1 MEWKYMNFNKNDS
14 VKNVNGKIKLII
26 ILVLTILLFLI
37 VISGSKHQNVSQNQ
51 MNDVLSSTNEY
62 QEKIAI
68 TSLKFNEKEIE
79 LDIKETKDV
88 ILEIS
93 PENANIDNLEIC
105 TSDNN
110 IATIEKSSEK
120 NFRNFENAENT
131 NNTAIIENSVN
142 SINTENTENVEN
154 LINAETIEGTV
165 NKIILKIKPI
175 SEGECEAYAKSN
187 EVISNKIK
195 IKVIDKEKIER
206 EKEEQKAKQEK
217 EEQEQKAKQEKE
229 EQEQKAKKEKEE
241 QEQKAKKEKEE
252 QEQKTKQEK
261 KTQEQ
266 KTNQKKQNTTTGAQI
281 NRSSSAS
288 NATSQK
294 KQTSSS
300 SNSNNSHGKLVY
312 ATPKGK
318 RYHFD
323 PDCGGKNSYQTTLDA
338 AKARGLTPC
347 NKCAK

>member
-1 MEWKYMNFNKNDS
+1 MNFNKNDS

-154 LINAETIEGTV
+154 LTNAETIEGTV

-206 EKEEQKAKQEK
+206 EKEEQKAKQ
-217 EEQEQKAKQEKE
+217 
-229 EQEQKAKKEKEE
+229 EKEE

>member
-1 MEWKYMNFNKNDS
+1 MNFNKNDS
-14 VKNVNGKIKLII
+14 VKNGNGKRKLII
-26 ILVLTILLFLI
+26 KWVLIIVIILFILI
-37 VISGSKHQNVSQNQ
+37 GISGSKNQNVSQNQ

-68 TSLKFNEKEIE
+68 TGLKFNEKEIE

-154 LINAETIEGTV
+154 LTNAETIEGTV

-217 EEQEQKAKQEKE
+217 EEQEQKAK
-229 EQEQKAKKEKEE
+229 
-241 QEQKAKKEKEE
+241 KEKEE

-294 KQTSSS
+294 KQKSSS

-323 PDCGGKNSYQTTLDA
+323 PNCGGKNSYQTTLDA

>member
-1 MEWKYMNFNKNDS
+1 MNFNKNDS

-88 ILEIS
+88 ILEIL

-154 LINAETIEGTV
+154 LTNAETIEGTV

-217 EEQEQKAKQEKE
+217 EEQEQKAKR
-229 EQEQKAKKEKEE
+229 EKEE

-281 NRSSSAS
+281 NRSSPAS
-288 NATSQK
+288 NVTSKK

>member
-1 MEWKYMNFNKNDS
+1 MNFNKNDS
-14 VKNVNGKIKLII
+14 VKNGNGKRKLII
-26 ILVLTILLFLI
+26 KWVLIIVIILFILI
-37 VISGSKHQNVSQNQ
+37 GISGSKNQNVSQNQ

-68 TSLKFNEKEIE
+68 TGLKFNEKEIE

-120 NFRNFENAENT
+120 NFENAENT

-154 LINAETIEGTV
+154 LTNAETIEGTV

-206 EKEEQKAKQEK
+206 EKEEQKAKQ
-217 EEQEQKAKQEKE
+217 
-229 EQEQKAKKEKEE
+229 EKEE

-323 PDCGGKNSYQTTLDA
+323 PNCGGKNSYQTTLDA

>member
-1 MEWKYMNFNKNDS
+1 MNFNKNDS

-37 VISGSKHQNVSQNQ
+37 IISGSKNQNVSQNQ

-88 ILEIS
+88 ILEIL

-206 EKEEQKAKQEK
+206 EKEEQKAKQER
-217 EEQEQKAKQEKE
+217 
-229 EQEQKAKKEKEE
+229 
-241 QEQKAKKEKEE
+241 EE

-261 KTQEQ
+261 KIQEQ

-281 NRSSSAS
+281 NRSSPAS
-288 NATSQK
+288 NVTSKK

>member
-1 MEWKYMNFNKNDS
+1 MNFNKNDS

-37 VISGSKHQNVSQNQ
+37 VISCSKNQNVSQNQ
-51 MNDVLSSTNEY
+51 MNNVLSSTNEY

-154 LINAETIEGTV
+154 LTNAETIEGTV

-217 EEQEQKAKQEKE
+217 EEQEQKAKR
-229 EQEQKAKKEKEE
+229 EKEE

>member
-1 MEWKYMNFNKNDS
+1 MNFNKNDS

-154 LINAETIEGTV
+154 LTNAETIEGTV

-206 EKEEQKAKQEK
+206 EKEEQKAKQ
-217 EEQEQKAKQEKE
+217 
-229 EQEQKAKKEKEE
+229 
-241 QEQKAKKEKEE
+241 EKEE

>member
-1 MEWKYMNFNKNDS
+1 MNFNKNDS

-37 VISGSKHQNVSQNQ
+37 IISGSKNQNVSQNQ

-88 ILEIS
+88 ILEIL

-206 EKEEQKAKQEK
+206 EKEEQKAKQER
-217 EEQEQKAKQEKE
+217 
-229 EQEQKAKKEKEE
+229 
-241 QEQKAKKEKEE
+241 EE

-281 NRSSSAS
+281 NRSSPAS
-288 NATSQK
+288 NVTSKK

>member
-1 MEWKYMNFNKNDS
+1 MNFNKNDS

-37 VISGSKHQNVSQNQ
+37 IISGSKNQNVSQNQ

-241 QEQKAKKEKEE
+241 QEQKRAGTKNKAGKENTRAKNESE
-252 QEQKTKQEK
+252 KTKYY
-261 KTQEQ
+261 
-266 KTNQKKQNTTTGAQI
+266 
-281 NRSSSAS
+281 NRCS
-288 NATSQK
+288 NK
-294 KQTSSS
+294 
-300 SNSNNSHGKLVY
+300 
-312 ATPKGK
+312 
-318 RYHFD
+318 
-323 PDCGGKNSYQTTLDA
+323 
-338 AKARGLTPC
+338 
-347 NKCAK
+347 

>member
-1 MEWKYMNFNKNDS
+1 MNFNKNDS

-37 VISGSKHQNVSQNQ
+37 IISGSKNQNVSQNQ

-88 ILEIS
+88 ILEIL

-217 EEQEQKAKQEKE
+217 EEQEQK
-229 EQEQKAKKEKEE
+229 
-241 QEQKAKKEKEE
+241 
-252 QEQKTKQEK
+252 TKQEK

-281 NRSSSAS
+281 NRSNPAS
-288 NATSQK
+288 NVTSKK

>member
-1 MEWKYMNFNKNDS
+1 MNFNKNDS

-37 VISGSKHQNVSQNQ
+37 IISGSKNQNVSQNQ

-217 EEQEQKAKQEKE
+217 EEQEQKAKR
-229 EQEQKAKKEKEE
+229 
-241 QEQKAKKEKEE
+241 EKEE

-281 NRSSSAS
+281 NRSSPAS
-288 NATSQK
+288 NATSKK

>member
-1 MEWKYMNFNKNDS
+1 MNFNKNDS

-37 VISGSKHQNVSQNQ
+37 VISGSKKQNVSQNQ

-154 LINAETIEGTV
+154 LTNAETIEGTV

-217 EEQEQKAKQEKE
+217 EEQEQK
-229 EQEQKAKKEKEE
+229 
-241 QEQKAKKEKEE
+241 
-252 QEQKTKQEK
+252 TKQEK

-266 KTNQKKQNTTTGAQI
+266 KKNQEKQKTTTGAQI
-281 NRSSSAS
+281 NSSSHAS

>member
-1 MEWKYMNFNKNDS
+1 MNFNKNDS

-154 LINAETIEGTV
+154 LTNAETIEGTV

-206 EKEEQKAKQEK
+206 EKEEQKAKQEREK
-217 EEQEQKAKQEKE
+217 EEQKAKQ
-229 EQEQKAKKEKEE
+229 EKEE

>member
-1 MEWKYMNFNKNDS
+1 MNFNKNDS

-217 EEQEQKAKQEKE
+217 EEQEQKAKR
-229 EQEQKAKKEKEE
+229 EKEE

>member
-1 MEWKYMNFNKNDS
+1 MNFNKNDS

-37 VISGSKHQNVSQNQ
+37 IISGSKNQNVSQNQ

-88 ILEIS
+88 ILEIL

-154 LINAETIEGTV
+154 LINAEPIEGTV

-241 QEQKAKKEKEE
+241 QEQKAKQEKEE

-281 NRSSSAS
+281 NRSSPAS
-288 NATSQK
+288 NVTSKK

>member
-1 MEWKYMNFNKNDS
+1 MNFNKNVS

-154 LINAETIEGTV
+154 LTNAETIEGTV

-217 EEQEQKAKQEKE
+217 EEQEQKAK
-229 EQEQKAKKEKEE
+229 
-241 QEQKAKKEKEE
+241 KEKEE

-281 NRSSSAS
+281 NRSSPAS
-288 NATSQK
+288 NVTSKK

>member
-1 MEWKYMNFNKNDS
+1 MNFNKNDS

-154 LINAETIEGTV
+154 LTNAETIEGTV

-241 QEQKAKKEKEE
+241 QEQK
-252 QEQKTKQEK
+252 TKQEK

-294 KQTSSS
+294 KKTSSS

>member
-1 MEWKYMNFNKNDS
+1 MEGKYMNFNKNDS

-37 VISGSKHQNVSQNQ
+37 IISGSKNQNVSQNQ

-88 ILEIS
+88 ILEIL
-93 PENANIDNLEIC
+93 PENANIDNLEIY

-206 EKEEQKAKQEK
+206 EKEEQKAKQER
-217 EEQEQKAKQEKE
+217 
-229 EQEQKAKKEKEE
+229 
-241 QEQKAKKEKEE
+241 EE

-281 NRSSSAS
+281 NRSSPAS
-288 NATSQK
+288 NVTSKK

>member
-1 MEWKYMNFNKNDS
+1 MNFNKNDS

-37 VISGSKHQNVSQNQ
+37 IISGSKNQNVSQNQ

-217 EEQEQKAKQEKE
+217 EEQEQK
-229 EQEQKAKKEKEE
+229 
-241 QEQKAKKEKEE
+241 
-252 QEQKTKQEK
+252 TKQEK

-281 NRSSSAS
+281 NRSSPAS
-288 NATSQK
+288 NVTSKK

>member
-1 MEWKYMNFNKNDS
+1 MNFNKNDS

-37 VISGSKHQNVSQNQ
+37 IISGSKNQNVSQNQ

-88 ILEIS
+88 ILEIL

-206 EKEEQKAKQEK
+206 EKEEQKAKQER
-217 EEQEQKAKQEKE
+217 EKE
-229 EQEQKAKKEKEE
+229 EQKAKKEKEE
-241 QEQKAKKEKEE
+241 QEQKAKQEKEE

>member
-1 MEWKYMNFNKNDS
+1 MNFNKNDS

-37 VISGSKHQNVSQNQ
+37 IISGSKNQNVSQNQ

-88 ILEIS
+88 ILEIL

-217 EEQEQKAKQEKE
+217 EEQEQK
-229 EQEQKAKKEKEE
+229 
-241 QEQKAKKEKEE
+241 
-252 QEQKTKQEK
+252 TKQEK

-281 NRSSSAS
+281 NRSSPAS
-288 NATSQK
+288 NVTSKK

>member
-1 MEWKYMNFNKNDS
+1 MNFNKNDS

-37 VISGSKHQNVSQNQ
+37 IISGSKNQNVSQNQ

-88 ILEIS
+88 ILEIL

-241 QEQKAKKEKEE
+241 QEQK
-252 QEQKTKQEK
+252 TKQEK

-288 NATSQK
+288 NATSKK

>member
-1 MEWKYMNFNKNDS
+1 MNFNKNDS

-79 LDIKETKDV
+79 LDIKETKVV
-88 ILEIS
+88 ILEIL
-93 PENANIDNLEIC
+93 PENANIDNLEIY

-154 LINAETIEGTV
+154 LTNAETIEGTV

-229 EQEQKAKKEKEE
+229 EQEQK
-241 QEQKAKKEKEE
+241 
-252 QEQKTKQEK
+252 TKQEK

-288 NATSQK
+288 NATSKK

>member
-1 MEWKYMNFNKNDS
+1 MNFNKNDS

-88 ILEIS
+88 ILEIL

-241 QEQKAKKEKEE
+241 QEQK
-252 QEQKTKQEK
+252 TKQEK

-288 NATSQK
+288 NATSKK

>member
-1 MEWKYMNFNKNDS
+1 MNFNKNDS

-37 VISGSKHQNVSQNQ
+37 IISGSKNQNVSQNQ

-88 ILEIS
+88 ILEIL

-206 EKEEQKAKQEK
+206 EKEEQKAKQER
-217 EEQEQKAKQEKE
+217 
-229 EQEQKAKKEKEE
+229 
-241 QEQKAKKEKEE
+241 EE

-261 KTQEQ
+261 KIQEQ

-288 NATSQK
+288 NATSKK

>member
-1 MEWKYMNFNKNDS
+1 MNFNKNDS

-217 EEQEQKAKQEKE
+217 EEQEQKAKQEREKE
-229 EQEQKAKKEKEE
+229 EQKAK
-241 QEQKAKKEKEE
+241 QEREE

>member
-1 MEWKYMNFNKNDS
+1 MNFNKNDS

-88 ILEIS
+88 ILEIL

-217 EEQEQKAKQEKE
+217 EEQEQK
-229 EQEQKAKKEKEE
+229 
-241 QEQKAKKEKEE
+241 
-252 QEQKTKQEK
+252 TKQEK

-281 NRSSSAS
+281 NRSSPAS
-288 NATSQK
+288 NATSKK

>member
-1 MEWKYMNFNKNDS
+1 MNFNKNVS

-37 VISGSKHQNVSQNQ
+37 VISGSKNQNVSQNQ

-120 NFRNFENAENT
+120 NFENAENT

-154 LINAETIEGTV
+154 LTNAETIEGTV

-206 EKEEQKAKQEK
+206 EKEEQKAKQEREK
-217 EEQEQKAKQEKE
+217 EEQKAKQ
-229 EQEQKAKKEKEE
+229 EKEE

>member
-1 MEWKYMNFNKNDS
+1 MNFNKNVS

-37 VISGSKHQNVSQNQ
+37 VISGSKNQNVSQNQ

-154 LINAETIEGTV
+154 LTNAETIEGTV

-206 EKEEQKAKQEK
+206 EKEEQKAKQ
-217 EEQEQKAKQEKE
+217 
-229 EQEQKAKKEKEE
+229 EKEE

>member
-1 MEWKYMNFNKNDS
+1 MNFNKNDS

-88 ILEIS
+88 ILEIL
-93 PENANIDNLEIC
+93 PENANIDNLEIY

-154 LINAETIEGTV
+154 LTNAETIEGTV

-217 EEQEQKAKQEKE
+217 EEQEQKAKQEREKE
-229 EQEQKAKKEKEE
+229 EQKAK
-241 QEQKAKKEKEE
+241 QEREE

-261 KTQEQ
+261 KIQEQ

-288 NATSQK
+288 NATSKK

>member
-1 MEWKYMNFNKNDS
+1 MNFNKNDS

-37 VISGSKHQNVSQNQ
+37 IISGSKNQNVSQNQ

-217 EEQEQKAKQEKE
+217 EEQEQKAK
-229 EQEQKAKKEKEE
+229 
-241 QEQKAKKEKEE
+241 KEKEE

>member
-1 MEWKYMNFNKNDS
+1 MNFNKNDS

-37 VISGSKHQNVSQNQ
+37 IISGSKNQNVSQNQ

-88 ILEIS
+88 ILEIL

-217 EEQEQKAKQEKE
+217 EEQEQKAKREKE

-281 NRSSSAS
+281 NRSSPAS
-288 NATSQK
+288 NVTSKK

>member
-1 MEWKYMNFNKNDS
+1 MNFNKNDS

-217 EEQEQKAKQEKE
+217 EEQEQKAKR
-229 EQEQKAKKEKEE
+229 EKEE

-281 NRSSSAS
+281 NRSSPAS
-288 NATSQK
+288 NATSKK

>member
-1 MEWKYMNFNKNDS
+1 MNFNKNDS

-37 VISGSKHQNVSQNQ
+37 IISGSKNQNVSQNQ

-88 ILEIS
+88 ILEKL

-217 EEQEQKAKQEKE
+217 EEQEQK
-229 EQEQKAKKEKEE
+229 
-241 QEQKAKKEKEE
+241 
-252 QEQKTKQEK
+252 TKQEK

-281 NRSSSAS
+281 NRSSPAS
-288 NATSQK
+288 NVTSKK

>member
-1 MEWKYMNFNKNDS
+1 MNFNKNDS

-206 EKEEQKAKQEK
+206 EKEEQKAKQEREK
-217 EEQEQKAKQEKE
+217 EEQKAKQ
-229 EQEQKAKKEKEE
+229 EKEE

>member
-1 MEWKYMNFNKNDS
+1 MNFNKNDS

-217 EEQEQKAKQEKE
+217 EEQEQK
-229 EQEQKAKKEKEE
+229 
-241 QEQKAKKEKEE
+241 
-252 QEQKTKQEK
+252 TKQEK

>member
-1 MEWKYMNFNKNDS
+1 MNFNKNDS

-217 EEQEQKAKQEKE
+217 EEQEQKAK
-229 EQEQKAKKEKEE
+229 KEKEE
-241 QEQKAKKEKEE
+241 QEQKAKQEKEE

>member
-1 MEWKYMNFNKNDS
+1 MNFNKNVS

-37 VISGSKHQNVSQNQ
+37 VISGSKNQNVSQNQ

-120 NFRNFENAENT
+120 NFENAENT

-154 LINAETIEGTV
+154 LTNAETIEGTV

-206 EKEEQKAKQEK
+206 EKEEQKAKQ
-217 EEQEQKAKQEKE
+217 
-229 EQEQKAKKEKEE
+229 EKEE

>member
-1 MEWKYMNFNKNDS
+1 MNFNKNDS

-217 EEQEQKAKQEKE
+217 EEQEQK
-229 EQEQKAKKEKEE
+229 
-241 QEQKAKKEKEE
+241 
-252 QEQKTKQEK
+252 TKQEK

-281 NRSSSAS
+281 NRSSPAS
-288 NATSQK
+288 NVTSKK

>member
-1 MEWKYMNFNKNDS
+1 MNFNKNDS

-88 ILEIS
+88 ILEIL

-217 EEQEQKAKQEKE
+217 VEQELKAKQEKE
-229 EQEQKAKKEKEE
+229 EQEQKAKQEKEE